1 MVKILF
7 FLKKHPSGERRKR
20 LFYIFLGFLLFSP
33 IISHAQTVIK
43 GTVVDDRTDKPV
55 VGAVV
60 ALKSETKGAFTT
72 LEGEFVFN
80 SNKRLP
86 LTLSVSLVGYKT
98 QEIDVYDADEPIIVR
113 FVEDLNKL
121 DEVVVVAYGTQKR
134 GNITSAISSVK
145 SEDIQNLPVAN
156 FEQAMQGRM
165 AGVSVASASGIPGG
179 AVVVNIRGT
188 SSISAGNDPLYVV
201 DGLPIN
207 STDVSQRGFGG
218 QTISPLADINPSDI
232 ENIEV
237 LKDASAS
244 ALYGSRAT
252 NGVIL
257 ITTKRG
263 STQKTK
269 VNFDYYI
276 GTQDLWKKL
285 DFLDT
290 PQWVGAMN
298 EAAENFN
305 TSYGLTPTDAT
316 YKQKIT
322 AANDVTTN
330 WMDELIRSTAVQTNY
345 QVAVSGGD
353 DLTKFYLSAGYYKQD
368 GILENSGFERYSV
381 RSNLDRKVNNKVN
394 IGANIA
400 LSYSDNDRITSD
412 NNIYSPWKRAMEA
425 RPDYPV
431 YTDGKY
437 TVTNVSNPV
446 QLLLE
451 PEQNT
456 RTYRAILN
464 LKADVNIVR
473 NLNYHLNLGGD
484 YTYLK
489 ESGYFPYTSLQSAG
503 VGESGDYRSFVINNL
518 MEHTVDYKNQFGDL
532 SVAGLAGYSYQR
544 KETDQNGLLGRSFIS
559 TALKYVE
566 SAGSIAS
573 GTSENKIYALQ
584 SVFGRINLGYKDK
597 YLLEASL
604 RSDASSKFASNK
616 RVGYFPAASLG
627 WRPSQEQFF
636 RKNDILSDLKMRGSI
651 GLTGNQEGIGYYSYY
666 NVYGSGYNYNG
677 VPGLAFS
684 SEMNNPDLTWEKTL
698 QYGLGFDA
706 ELLKGRILFTFD
718 WFKKDTKDLL
728 LTHDINGISGF
739 SSMTSNVGSLTN
751 KGFEFS
757 VQTDNL
763 KGALKWTTAFN
774 ISFIKNEITGLY
786 KNLNGEEV
794 PINTGSVNRLEVGQP
809 LGAFYLIKALGVYQT
824 KEEILSEKYGQ
835 ELWDKGIRPG
845 DMKYY
850 DKDGNGIY
858 NDNDREIVGNPYPDF
873 YGSLANKFAYKD
885 FDFGIDLQF
894 TYGNDIYSSWKTG
907 NSAGHQGSASNAIL
921 KSEWD
926 DRWTAE
932 GTSNSIPRAVSE
944 GAASA
949 HNTLAGTSR
958 YVEDGSF
965 LRIKNITLGYNLPIS
980 LLKKIDISRCR
991 IYATVNNLYTF
1002 TKYDGFDPEVTSSPT
1017 QATSRGVDM
1026 ATIPQLRSFVFGL
1039 NLSF

>member
-1 MVKILF
+1 MVKLLL
-7 FLKKHPSGERRKR
+7 FLKNRPIVNRRKR
-20 LFYIFLGFLLFSP
+20 LFYVFLGFLFISP
-33 IISHAQTVIK
+33 IVINAQTVIE
-43 GTVVDDRTDKPV
+43 GTVIDDRTEQPV

-60 ALKSETKGAFTT
+60 ALKSETKGAFTDIAGKFT
-72 LEGEFVFN
+72 FN
-80 SNKRLP
+80 TQKRLP

-98 QEIDVYDADEPIIVR
+98 QEIDVYDADEPLVVR

-121 DEVVVVAYGTQKR
+121 NEVVVVAYGTQKR

-145 SEDIQNLPVAN
+145 SEDMRNIPVAN
-156 FEQAMQGRM
+156 LEQAMQGRM
-165 AGVSVASASGIPGG
+165 AGVSISSASGTPGG
-179 AVVVNIRGT
+179 AVIVNIRGT

-201 DGLPIN
+201 DGFPIN

-218 QTISPLADINPSDI
+218 QTVSPLADINPADI

-263 STQKTK
+263 SSQKTK
-269 VNFDYYI
+269 VSFDSYI
-276 GTQDLWKKL
+276 GTQNIWKKL
-285 DFLDT
+285 DFLGTSD
-290 PQWVGAMN
+290 WVNAMN
-298 EAAENFN
+298 EAANNYN
-305 TSYGLTPTDAT
+305 TSYNLTPGDAT
-316 YKQKIT
+316 FKQEISPISD
-322 AANDVTTN
+322 ANTN
-330 WMDELIRSTAVQTNY
+330 WIDEISRSNAIQNSY
-345 QVAVSGGD
+345 QLSVSGGD
-353 DLTKFYLSAGYYKQD
+353 DLTKFYLSGGYYKQE
-368 GILENSGFERYSV
+368 GILKTSQFDRYTL
-381 RSNLDRKVNNKVN
+381 RSNLDRKINNRIKL
-394 IGANIA
+394 GANIA
-400 LSYSDNDRITSD
+400 ISYSDNDRVTGD
-412 NNIYSPWKRAMEA
+412 NNIYSPWQRAMEA

-446 QLLLE
+446 QLILE

-456 RTYRAILN
+456 KTYRAIFN
-464 LKADVNIVR
+464 VKADVNIFD
-473 NLNYHLNLGGD
+473 NLTYHINLGGD

-489 ESGYFPYTSLQSAG
+489 ESGYFPSTSLQSAG

-518 MEHTVDYKNQFGDL
+518 MEHTLDYNKQFGDI
-532 SVAGLAGYSYQR
+532 SFSGLAGFSYQR
-544 KETDQNGLLGRSFIS
+544 KETDQNYLLGRTFIS

-573 GTSENKIYALQ
+573 ATSKNKIYALQ

-616 RVGYFPAASLG
+616 RVGYFPAASVG
-627 WRPSQEQFF
+627 WRPTEETFF
-636 RKNDILSDLKMRGSI
+636 TKNDILSDLKIRGSI
-651 GLTGNQEGIGYYSYY
+651 GLTGNQEGIGYYSFY
-666 NVYGSGYNYNG
+666 NVYASGSNYNG
-677 VPGLAFS
+677 VPGLALK

-706 ELLKGRILFTFD
+706 ELLKGRINFTFD
-718 WFKKDTKDLL
+718 WFKKDTRDLL
-728 LTHDINGISGF
+728 LTHDINGVSGF
-739 SSMTSNVGSLTN
+739 SSMTSNVGNLTN

-774 ISFIKNEITGLY
+774 ISFVKNEITALY
-786 KNLNGEEV
+786 KNLNDEYV
-794 PINTGSVNRLEVGQP
+794 PINSGVNRIEVGSP
-809 LGAFYLIKALGVYQT
+809 LGSFYLIRALGVYQS

-835 ELWDKGIRPG
+835 DLWDKGIRPG

-850 DKDGNGIY
+850 DKDGNGLY

-873 YGSLANKFAYKD
+873 YGSLSNKFAYRS
-885 FDFGIDLQF
+885 FDLGLDLQF
-894 TYGNDIYSSWKTG
+894 TYGNDIYTSWKTG
-907 NSAGHQGSASNAIL
+907 NSAGHQGSATNAIL
-921 KSEWD
+921 KSEWE
-926 DRWTAE
+926 DRWTGE
-932 GTSNSIPRAVSE
+932 GSSNSVPRAIAS
-944 GAASA
+944 GAAST

-958 YVEDGSF
+958 YIEDGSF
-965 LRIKNITLGYNLPIS
+965 LRVKNITFGYTLPAT
-980 LLKKIDISRCR
+980 LLKKIDISSCR
-991 IYATVNNLYTF
+991 FYATVYNLYTF
-1002 TKYDGFDPEVTSSPT
+1002 TKYDGFDPEVTASPSS
-1017 QATSRGVDM
+1017 ATNRGVDM
-1026 ATIPQLRSFVFGL
+1026 ATIPQLRSFVFGI